1 MDKTKRLVLWDK
13 QAGVK
18 TRIGHIIRCLYY
30 SRAISRAASM
40 RNVAEV
46 KYVRYVKQIPRNN
59 NLLTNDTFI
68 RKIDEIIGF
77 LSLEEKS
84 SKIVTTAL
92 SALSAVFTEGISDFQ
107 VKSTLD
113 ILHAIK
119 SGSLSNGIVIVADTG
134 AGKSFGY
141 QLPLILWILA
151 KKIRAYL
158 QNVKKANCSA
168 ILVFPRNVL
177 AADQLEDLRSLTS
190 RIEDAFSRLSL
201 PIPTEFTEFLR
212 FRISKD
218 FGRIARPDRE
228 KIYTGNPDII
238 VTNTETLKRR
248 MLDPLAH
255 KIYRK
260 GIDMVLYDEIHL
272 YSGIHG
278 AYVTG
283 LNARLK
289 AILPNQPVFV
299 GMSATIANPEKHCQ
313 KLFALKSRPA
323 LVSDKD
329 DVLTRKAIEH
339 HVILKPRAGRPA
351 LGVAID
357 TTSCLI
363 HNRRD
368 GMATRDTMLDSE
380 RPKTICF
387 SDSLDIT
394 GRWTREQDDLE
405 LAYPTLQPPTR
416 RFHRG
421 YPFHFAPAQE
431 TMGNSCNKCKSGKD
445 IIASLCSF
453 YREGLCWYFSGDSG
467 EPNMWR
473 IEVGQ
478 SFVPLDNLRSKRLT
492 SQEVN
497 MEKMKNVYDLFRRDI
512 HDGFGNT
519 APIKVDNL
527 IATGVLEVGVDF
539 MGIKEIIMYGE
550 VKSPANYKQKAG
562 RGAREGNIT
571 DGLFVMSVVPSMP
584 LANFRARLRGT
595 HTFEENPIFTI
606 TRNNHSIDVFKPKT
620 LQASMIPFSGNV
632 LVCSRCISIT
642 DFDEVC
648 PHNPFKRKYKL
659 PSTSPII
666 VSQEIQRHKKA
677 TSKLRS
683 PLSFILP
690 EVTLLDSIK
699 VGMAVLGFERSQFNR
714 VVPVEY
720 DPPIGV
726 VVDTKGIGFKHSI
739 DEQFIK
745 QIFGFSNYLL
755 RDILIQEIAIRLSG
769 IISEQGIPGY
779 HLEIMLSSV
788 IFGLGLEKMNDNGKI
803 SIKELLENFAQGGWV
818 DDAYRNLSEEATLHE
833 RFELTE
839 DAVRAVFD
847 ALHKEKITIED
858 LHHAIK
864 KRLIHTL
871 AHTILIAGA
880 ITSGSQFEDLDYII
894 GEDEIVLYDSVNGG
908 NGSSEMIFEFLTST
922 ESFSITEYAEEILK
936 GFTYKPKYFDES
948 IAELLLPCPQGV
960 AERVFHLKLQE
971 PSYAEIQHRI
981 QSLKSH
987 ANMYAEP
994 MKRIGSVRVENYFP
1008 ASIGFHLS
1016 RGVTGIQ
1023 PSERINIAERVKEA
1037 VSICIHGCPDC
1048 VVIGSK
1054 CNAGAFTEKY
1064 NISKSLLDKYFYY
1077 KTKPIR
1083 LHVNA
1088 KQEEIESTLRKY
1100 RAVIIEV
1107 EIEKDSKTTHDKLMD
1122 VVLGLN
1128 GRKLDIGMIKFA
1140 GLWVDSPL
1148 EEQKERYSAMLV
1160 II

>member
-1 MDKTKRLVLWDK
+1 MLAGSLSETEQKVMEILEEREMRNISVGNFDFIQTDAIAQEVGLSVEELNAILESLKTKRLVLWDK

-40 RNVAEV
+40 RNVADV
-46 KYVRYVKQIPRNN
+46 KYIRYVKQIPRNN

-113 ILHAIK
+113 ILHALK

-158 QNVKKANCSA
+158 QNVKKVNCSA

-368 GMATRDTMLDSE
+368 GMAIRDTMLDSE

-519 APIKVDNL
+519 ASIKVDNL

-584 LANFRARLRGT
+584 LANFYYRHFYRLVNPT
-595 HTFEENPIFTI
+595 LNPIPLEPANPNAMKAHAFAAVFDFLAKKDIDIFNVIDIKEDEQGVEAEFARALGMLKTDSEGLKNHILKMLELLGYPSPEIVDAALDTATKMMEWLLQDIEYSDERKKLI
-606 TRNNHSIDVFKPKT
+606 TWVFN
-620 LQASMIPFSGNV
+620 S
-632 LVCSRCISIT
+632 SR
-642 DFDEVC
+642 E
-648 PHNPFKRKYKL
+648 P
-659 PSTSPII
+659 
-666 VSQEIQRHKKA
+666 
-677 TSKLRS
+677 
-683 PLSFILP
+683 
-690 EVTLLDSIK
+690 TLLS
-699 VGMAVLGFERSQFNR
+699 
-714 VVPVEY
+714 
-720 DPPIGV
+720 
-726 VVDTKGIGFKHSI
+726 
-739 DEQFIK
+739 
-745 QIFGFSNYLL
+745 
-755 RDILIQEIAIRLSG
+755 
-769 IISEQGIPGY
+769 
-779 HLEIMLSSV
+779 
-788 IFGLGLEKMNDNGKI
+788 GLEKHFESLYQNESNMLLQLGEVDKDI
-803 SIKELLENFAQGGWV
+803 SETMEQLITKLKSLGTEYEETAKKLQSI
-818 DDAYRNLSEEATLHE
+818 NLSGGKQAE
-833 RFELTE
+833 
-839 DAVRAVFD
+839 
-847 ALHKEKITIED
+847 
-858 LHHAIK
+858 
-864 KRLIHTL
+864 
-871 AHTILIAGA
+871 
-880 ITSGSQFEDLDYII
+880 GS
-894 GEDEIVLYDSVNGG
+894 
-908 NGSSEMIFEFLTST
+908 
-922 ESFSITEYAEEILK
+922 
-936 GFTYKPKYFDES
+936 
-948 IAELLLPCPQGV
+948 
-960 AERVFHLKLQE
+960 
-971 PSYAEIQHRI
+971 
-981 QSLKSH
+981 
-987 ANMYAEP
+987 
-994 MKRIGSVRVENYFP
+994 
-1008 ASIGFHLS
+1008 
-1016 RGVTGIQ
+1016 
-1023 PSERINIAERVKEA
+1023 
-1037 VSICIHGCPDC
+1037 
-1048 VVIGSK
+1048 
-1054 CNAGAFTEKY
+1054 
-1064 NISKSLLDKYFYY
+1064 
-1077 KTKPIR
+1077 
-1083 LHVNA
+1083 
-1088 KQEEIESTLRKY
+1088 
-1100 RAVIIEV
+1100 
-1107 EIEKDSKTTHDKLMD
+1107 
-1122 VVLGLN
+1122 
-1128 GRKLDIGMIKFA
+1128 
-1140 GLWVDSPL
+1140 
-1148 EEQKERYSAMLV
+1148 
-1160 II
+1160 